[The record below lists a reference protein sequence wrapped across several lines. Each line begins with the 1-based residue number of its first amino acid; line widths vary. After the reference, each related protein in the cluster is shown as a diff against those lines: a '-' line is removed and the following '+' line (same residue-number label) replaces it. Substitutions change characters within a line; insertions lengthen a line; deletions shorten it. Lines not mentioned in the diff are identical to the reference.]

1 MDRALL
7 TAAPAFAA
15 GCRSLSRLAA
25 SSSEAARALACGDI
39 TPDAATVVAVLPVAE
54 ATSARAAVDFV
65 LRTVSASRPTPKQCK
80 AALEAHTE
88 LTVPALEAVL
98 ASIVKADIIKPA
110 GAELPPAPKDAVQ
123 QPSIDELA
131 WTVGVASHAS
141 VAASLQQPYVVLD
154 FRLRHDAS
162 GSAETSAASASAGEA
177 SAPAPRSGPSVIQSE
192 KVELTLGQLAAVETT
207 LRDALA
213 ALEKA

>member
-15 GCRSLSRLAA
+15 GCRSLSRLSATSA
-25 SSSEAARALACGDI
+25 VAARALACGDAAA
-39 TPDAATVVAVLPVAE
+39 DAASVAAVLSAPE
-54 ATSARAAVDFV
+54 AASARAAVDFI
-65 LRTVSASRPTPKQCK
+65 LRAVAAARPTPKQCK

-88 LTVPALEAVL
+88 LSAPALEAVL
-98 ASIVKADIIKPA
+98 ESIVKADIIKPA
-110 GAELPPAPKDAVQ
+110 GAELPPPPKDAVQ
-123 QPSIDELA
+123 HPTVDEVA

-141 VAASLQQPYVVLD
+141 VASSLQQPFVVLD
-154 FRLRHDAS
+154 FRLRHEDAAAHA
-162 GSAETSAASASAGEA
+162 GASADA
-177 SAPAPRSGPSVIQSE
+177 APAAGASKPVSSRVQSE